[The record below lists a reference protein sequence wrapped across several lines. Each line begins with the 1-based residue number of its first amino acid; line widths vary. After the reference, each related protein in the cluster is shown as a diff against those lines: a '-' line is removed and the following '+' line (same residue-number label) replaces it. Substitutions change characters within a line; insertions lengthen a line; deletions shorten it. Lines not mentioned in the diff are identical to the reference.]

1 VKAERWDQIK
11 RICSEAL
18 ERDAAGRE
26 EFLEEAC
33 AGDLPLRKE
42 VESLLAQQSA
52 ADDFIE
58 SPAIEAAA
66 RALAGDLAQEPAP
79 EFAGRLLLHYRR
91 EEKIGEGGMGVVYRA
106 LDTRLDREVAIKLL
120 APDLAGDRKFRE
132 RFDREAKV
140 ISRLDHPNICA
151 LHDVGEH
158 EGVHF
163 LVMQYLDGKTL
174 AERLKRGPLP
184 LDRALRHAIEIAEAL
199 DTAHRHGIVHRDLKP
214 GNIMLTKTGAKL
226 LDFGLAKTS
235 PAAGAAGA
243 SILPAADAPITV
255 EGTVLGTIQYMAPEQ
270 LKGAEADARTDIFA
284 FGAVL
289 YEMLTG
295 KRAFE
300 GTSQASVITAVMSSE
315 PPPVSSRLPMTPPAL
330 DQLVRHCLAKDP
342 DDRVQNLH
350 DVALELR
357 GLADVGPVAIPGRS
371 NRLLVW
377 GGYALAALAVAGL
390 VLSLVWRGFRQ
401 AAPQPA
407 AVHFLL
413 PPPAGYAFGDRVAV
427 SPDGSRLAAVV
438 FDASHTTRLWVRSL
452 SSPTDEKILP
462 DTDGAEM
469 PFWSVDSQSIGFF
482 ARGML
487 KTISALG
494 GPSQPLNKVW
504 SPSGGSWNAEGT
516 IIFCPDYRGVLHR
529 VPAQGGSSWAV
540 TRLGQEDRS
549 GHLWPRFLPDGRHFL
564 FQSRNRTDSRPGIY
578 IGSLDSPDARVL
590 LPDASTPDFAPPD
603 YLLFVR
609 AGSPMAQRFDF
620 AGARPLA
627 EAVRVAGQV
636 HVVTPEP
643 GGASFSVSR
652 NGVLVYGSGASADG
666 TTRLR
671 WRGRDGRQLG
681 LPVLPGIYE
690 YVYLAPN
697 ETQASVIQR
706 RDDLLNLWLWPFETN
721 IPSQLTF
728 ETDSVLDPIWSPD
741 SRKLVYQIYR
751 QNKTRLMMLTLGERS
766 PKVLLDDGLANFP
779 DDWSPDGR
787 WILGRRLVGMK
798 HSVIQWA
805 ADGSTPP
812 KVRLETMCRLDQFQ
826 FSPDGEWVAY
836 NSEESGRWEVYVAR
850 FPSMSDPKPVSSAG
864 GCQPIWRR
872 DGRELFYLALDG
884 KVMTVPLVMGATLQ
898 AATPETLFPS
908 SVPLNCVRTQ
918 YAVGANGQ
926 KFLLVESEQIVDPL
940 EAREPL
946 HVVSSWQATLRR

>member
-1 VKAERWDQIK
+1 MKAERWDQIK

-18 ERDAAGRE
+18 ERDAAGRG

-52 ADDFIE
+52 ADGFIE
-58 SPAIEAAA
+58 SPAMEVAA
-66 RALAGDLAQEPAP
+66 RGLAGDLAQEPEP
-79 EFAGRLLLHYRR
+79 EFVGRSLLHYRI

-106 LDTRLDREVAIKLL
+106 LDTRLDREVALKML
-120 APDLAGDRKFRE
+120 APDMAGDRKFRE

-151 LHDVGEH
+151 LHDVGKH

-163 LVMQYLDGKTL
+163 LVMQYLKGETL
-174 AERLKRGPLP
+174 AKRLKRGPLP

-214 GNIMLTKTGAKL
+214 GNVMLTKTGAKL
-226 LDFGLAKTS
+226 LDFGLAKTF
-235 PAAGAAGA
+235 PATDGAAA
-243 SILPAADAPITV
+243 SISPSSEVPVTA
-255 EGTVLGTIQYMAPEQ
+255 EGTGLGTFQYMAPEQ

-295 KRAFE
+295 NQAFE
-300 GTSQASVITAVMSSE
+300 GTSQASVIAAIMSSE

-330 DQLVRHCLAKDP
+330 DRLVRHCLEKDP
-342 DDRVQNLH
+342 DDRVQSLH
-350 DVALELR
+350 DVALELQ
-357 GLADVGPVAIPGRS
+357 GLASAGPAAVPKGS

-390 VLSLVWRGFRQ
+390 VLTLVWRVFYQ
-401 AAPQPA
+401 AVPQPA

-413 PPPAGYAFGDRVAV
+413 PPPAGYAFGGRIAV
-427 SPDGSRLAAVV
+427 SPDGSKLAAVV
-438 FDASHTTRLWVRSL
+438 FDASRTSRLWVRSL
-452 SSPTDEKILP
+452 SSPTDNKILP
-462 DTDGAEM
+462 DTDGAGM
-469 PFWSVDSQSIGFF
+469 PFWSADSQSIGFF
-482 ARGML
+482 ARGTL

-494 GPSQPLNKVW
+494 GPSHPLTNARA
-504 SPSGGSWNAEGT
+504 PAGGTWNTEGT
-516 IIFCPDYRGVLHR
+516 ILFCPDYIGILHR
-529 VPAQGGSSWAV
+529 VPVQGGSSPAV
-540 TRLGQEDRS
+540 SRMGQEDRW
-549 GHLWPRFLPDGRHFL
+549 GHLWPRFLPDGRNFL
-564 FQSRNRTDSRPGIY
+564 FHSRNRTDNTPGIY
-578 IGSLDSPDARVL
+578 IGSLDSADARVL
-590 LPDASTPDFAPPD
+590 LPDASAPDFAPPD

-609 AGSPMAQRFDF
+609 AGSLMAQRFDF
-620 AGARPLA
+620 ARARPLA
-627 EAVRVAGQV
+627 EAVPVAGQV
-636 HVVTPEP
+636 DMQRSVPYE
-643 GGASFSVSR
+643 AKFSVSG
-652 NGVLVYGSGASADG
+652 NGVLVYGSGASVD

-681 LPVLPGIYE
+681 VPGIPGIYD

-706 RDDLLNLWLWPFETN
+706 RDGLINLWLWPFDTN

-728 ETDSVLDPIWSPD
+728 ETDAVLDPIWSPD
-741 SRKLVYQIYR
+741 SRRLVYQIYR
-751 QNKTRLMMLTLGERS
+751 QNKTRVMMLTLGERS

-779 DDWSPDGR
+779 DDWSPDGK
-787 WILGRRLVGMK
+787 WILGRRWVVMK
-798 HSVIQWA
+798 SSVIQWA
-805 ADGSTPP
+805 ADGSAPP
-812 KVRLETMCRLDQFQ
+812 KVLLETMHRLDQFQ

-836 NSEESGRWEVYVAR
+836 NSDESGSWEVYVAR

-864 GCQPIWRR
+864 GCQPIWRK
-872 DGRELFYLALDG
+872 DGKELFYIALDG
-884 KVMTVPLVMGATLQ
+884 KVMSVPLVMGATLQ
-898 AATPETLFPS
+898 AATPEMLFPS
-908 SVPLNCVRTQ
+908 NVPVECVRTQ

-926 KFLLVESEQIVDPL
+926 KFLLVESEQTMDPL

-946 HVVSSWQATLRR
+946 HVVINWQATLRR